1 MNPLVMG
8 LGGIIESV
16 GKVAGDLITTDKER
30 EDLAIRNRELDQ
42 ATDARQVEVNKVEAA
57 STNMFV
63 AGWRPFAGWVCGAG
77 LAYTF
82 IVRPLLPWVV
92 ALFGFTVPELPAI
105 DGDALMTLLLGMLG
119 LGGLRTVEK
128 VRGLKQ

>member
-1 MNPLVMG
+1 MNPLVLG
-8 LGGIIESV
+8 LGAIIESV
-16 GKVAGDLITTDKER
+16 GKVAGDLYTTDKER
-30 EDLAIRNRELDQ
+30 LELELRNRELDQ
-42 ATDARQVEVNKVEAA
+42 AGDARQVEVNNVEAA
-57 STNMFV
+57 SASVFV

-92 ALFGFTVPELPAI
+92 NLFGATVPELPAI

-119 LGGLRTVEK
+119 LGSLRTVEK
-128 VRGLKQ
+128 VGGKA